1 MKHFAFPILVSATLL
16 ANPSQAFAYTVED
29 VVAAEVMLRTVSNQ
43 CGTPA
48 FDREFVKQSKVYV
61 KERLAAMTQQPAPAL
76 EQRIARRVNDQV
88 VLKKDCAK
96 FIEGPRERLQAR
108 ATELSALK
116 SAQERSDAARVRS
129 RN

>member
-1 MKHFAFPILVSATLL
+1 MKHFTVTILAVATLL
-16 ANPSQAFAYTVED
+16 ANPLQAFAYTVED

-88 VLKKDCAK
+88 VLKRDCAK
-96 FIEGPRERLQAR
+96 FIEGPREMLHAR
-108 ATELSALK
+108 ATELNALK
-116 SAQERSDAARVRS
+116 GAQERSNAARVPS